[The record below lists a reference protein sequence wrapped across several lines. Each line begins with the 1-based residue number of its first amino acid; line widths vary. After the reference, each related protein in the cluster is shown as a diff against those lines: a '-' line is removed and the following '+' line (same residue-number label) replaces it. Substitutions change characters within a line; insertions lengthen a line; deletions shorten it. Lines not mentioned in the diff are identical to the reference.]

1 VGDSLGCDCSV
12 DSRSMTVSIKQFA
25 DVQPETE
32 RGLTLRIIP
41 VVAFSFVL
49 YFSVGIPLAILPS
62 YVHLRLGVSTFLAG
76 LLISLQYIATFAS
89 RPRAG
94 HMADTLGPKRTV
106 MYGLAACAVSGGFVA
121 VAWLLQHSLWLCL
134 TSLVLSRFTLGVGE
148 SMAGTGT
155 IMWGIGRIGEEET
168 ARVISW
174 NGVATYTGLA
184 VGAPM
189 GALLE
194 PRWGLGA
201 VGLLVLV
208 MALASLFCAS
218 RLAATLA
225 HVGERVPLKKIL
237 LGVSP
242 YGLTLALGGMGFGV
256 IGTFITLYFAHRSW
270 GGAALS
276 LTIYGVFFICVRLM
290 FSGLINRYGGFAVAI
305 GSFAVEAIGLFVLGS
320 AGTQYHA
327 YVGAALT
334 GSGFSLIFPSL
345 GIEAG
350 REFPISSRGTVLGI
364 YSAFVDLSLFL
375 IGPIAGA
382 VIGGFGYPAVFYGAA
397 FAVVL
402 ALVGTVG
409 LTMRKR
415 ADSMIA

>member
-1 VGDSLGCDCSV
+1 
-12 DSRSMTVSIKQFA
+12 MTVSIKQFA

>member
-1 VGDSLGCDCSV
+1 MIAAKVP
-12 DSRSMTVSIKQFA
+12 RSMTASTNQYA
-25 DVQPETE
+25 NLQSTD
-32 RGLTLRIIP
+32 RRLTLRIIP

-62 YVHLRLGVSTFLAG
+62 YVHLQLGVSTFLAG

-106 MYGLAACAVSGGFVA
+106 MYGLAACALSGALVA
-121 VAWLLQHSLWLCL
+121 GAWLLQHTLWLCL
-134 TSLVLSRFTLGVGE
+134 TSLVLSRFALGMGE
-148 SMAGTGT
+148 SMAGTGA
-155 IMWGIGRIGEEET
+155 IMWGIGRVGEEET

-194 PRWGLGA
+194 PRWGLGS
-201 VGLLVLV
+201 VGILILV
-208 MALASLFCAS
+208 MALVSLFCAS
-218 RLAATLA
+218 RLAATAA

-256 IGTFITLYFAHRSW
+256 IGTFITLYFAHQSW

-276 LTIYGVFFICVRLM
+276 LTIYGFFFICVRLM
-290 FSGLINRYGGFAVAI
+290 FSGLINRYGGFSVAI

-320 AGTQYHA
+320 AGSQYHA
-327 YVGAALT
+327 YLGAGLT
-334 GSGFSLIFPSL
+334 GSGFSLIFPAL

-350 REFPISSRGTVLGI
+350 REFPISSRGMVLGI

-402 ALVGTVG
+402 ALAGTVG

-415 ADSMIA
+415 AESLAAEGQI

>member
-1 VGDSLGCDCSV
+1 
-12 DSRSMTVSIKQFA
+12 MTVSIKQFA

-134 TSLVLSRFTLGVGE
+134 TSLVLSRFTLGIGE
-148 SMAGTGT
+148 SMAGTGS
-155 IMWGIGRIGEEET
+155 IMWGIGRVGEEET

-208 MALASLFCAS
+208 MALASLFFAS
-218 RLAATLA
+218 RLAATVA
-225 HVGERVPLKKIL
+225 HVGERIPLKKIL

-256 IGTFITLYFAHRSW
+256 IGTFITLYFAHQSW

>member
-1 VGDSLGCDCSV
+1 
-12 DSRSMTVSIKQFA
+12 MTVATKQSA
-25 DVQPETE
+25 NLQPTD

-62 YVHLRLGVSTFLAG
+62 YVHLRLGVSTFFAG

-94 HMADTLGPKRTV
+94 HLADTLGPKRTV
-106 MYGLAACAVSGGFVA
+106 MYGMAACAVSGGLVA
-121 VAWLLQHSLWLCL
+121 VAWLLQHTLWLCL
-134 TSLVLSRFTLGVGE
+134 ASLILSRFTLGVGE

-155 IMWGIGRIGEEET
+155 IMWGIGRVGEEET

-194 PRWGLGA
+194 PRWGLGL

-208 MALASLFCAS
+208 MAVASLFFAS
-218 RLAATLA
+218 RLAATVA
-225 HVGERVPLKKIL
+225 HVGERIPLKKIL
-237 LGVSP
+237 LKVSP

-256 IGTFITLYFAHRSW
+256 IGTFITLYFAHQSW
-270 GGAALS
+270 SGAALT

-290 FSGLINRYGGFAVAI
+290 FFGLINRYGGFAVAM
-305 GSFAVEAIGLFVLGS
+305 GSFAVEAIGLFVLGN
-320 AGTQYHA
+320 AGTPYHA

-334 GSGFSLIFPSL
+334 GSGFSLIFPAL

-397 FAVVL
+397 FAVVFAL
-402 ALVGTVG
+402 AGTVG
-409 LTMRKR
+409 MTMRKR
-415 ADSMIA
+415 AESLAVQG